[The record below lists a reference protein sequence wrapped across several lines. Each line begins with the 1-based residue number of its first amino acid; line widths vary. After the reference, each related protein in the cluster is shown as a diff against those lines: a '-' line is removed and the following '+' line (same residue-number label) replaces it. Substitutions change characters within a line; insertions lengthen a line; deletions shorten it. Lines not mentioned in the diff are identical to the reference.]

1 MNFLLQLSRGI
12 DWINEQV
19 GKSIYWLILI
29 AVLISATNAVV
40 RKAFNISSNAFLEIQ
55 WYLFS
60 GVFLLGAGYALLRN
74 AHVRIDVI
82 SGRFSNRGQAWID
95 IFGTVFFLFPV
106 VLIILW
112 LSWGV
117 FVRAFESGEVSNN
130 AGGLILWPAR
140 LLVPVG
146 FFLLLLQGLSEL
158 IKRIGFLMGLAP
170 DPIAAKAEKTAEED
184 LAEAIRKERLRE
196 EQAK

>member
-1 MNFLLQLSRGI
+1 MNSLLQLSRGI
-12 DWINEQV
+12 DRLNELV
-19 GKSIYWLILI
+19 GKSVYWLILV
-29 AVLISATNAVV
+29 AVLISATNAVI

-60 GVFLLGAGYALLRN
+60 AVFLLGAGYALLRN
-74 AHVRIDVI
+74 VHVRIDVI

-95 IFGTVFFLFPV
+95 IFGTVFFLLPV
-106 VLIILW
+106 VLIMLW

-146 FFLLLLQGLSEL
+146 FFLLMLQGLSEL
-158 IKRIGFLMGLAP
+158 IKRVGFLMGLAP
-170 DPIAAKAEKTAEED
+170 DPIAAKAEKTAEEE